1 MSNLS
6 TLLGSVWS
14 RRRVF
19 GIGAAALLLMIAF
32 SGART
37 WLANS
42 RAWKRD
48 LAASGFV
55 DEMIPPGRGERILV
69 VAPHPDDETLGCGG
83 LMQEAAARG
92 ADVQVA
98 LVTNGDASELSVVF
112 GERELPWSPQAFI
125 TLGRRRQD
133 EALRAASSLGVPPS
147 HVHFLGYPN
156 NGLVALWR
164 PEHWPYTR
172 LYRSPRTG
180 VSLSPYARS
189 LTRDAPYCGQ
199 QVLSD
204 LITLLHQV
212 QPTAIFVTHPQD
224 IHPDHWA
231 TCAFVQYA
239 LATIA
244 ARGAQ
249 WARDATIY
257 GYLVHWP
264 SYPLP
269 RRFSPRL
276 PLLPPSELVGEH
288 RQWLRLPLSPQVA
301 RRKLLAIRSYHSQ
314 EPVFARLL
322 LDFARA
328 NETFELLSPAH
339 MPIGGAHEWSLP
351 AGKRRA
357 LNGVQLARLRLA
369 VPGKTLSAAV
379 RKSPL
384 PVQKNAYIALDIRA
398 WDEHGAPVIATVYED
413 AGSKLHVVR
422 LGWSPGT
429 PVARSPDRR
438 GGPKGLAARVTTR
451 ARVPGLP
458 ARHPDRDEVL
468 IDPFPLPPGD
478 LVRREFFV
486 TCWGSVLDRV
496 IDPGVMALVRLHSPG
511 DYGADP

>member
-1 MSNLS
+1 MSNPRS
-6 TLLGSVWS
+6 LLGLLGS

-19 GIGAAALLLMIAF
+19 GFAGVGLLAIMALT
-32 SGART
+32 GART

-55 DEMIPPGRGERILV
+55 DEMATPGRGERILV

-92 ADVQVA
+92 AAVQIA

-125 TLGRRRQD
+125 NLGQRRQH
-133 EALRAASSLGVPPS
+133 ETLRAVASLGIPPD

-164 PEHWPYTR
+164 PEHWPYSR
-172 LYRSPRTG
+172 LYRSPRTA
-180 VSLSPYARS
+180 VSLSPYVRS

-204 LITLLHQV
+204 LITLLREV

-224 IHPDHWA
+224 VHPDHWA

-249 WARDATIY
+249 WARNTRVY

-264 SYPLP
+264 RYPLP

-276 PLLPPSELVGEH
+276 PLLPPSELASDH

-301 RRKLLAIRSYHSQ
+301 QTKLRAIRDYHSQ

-328 NETFELLSPAH
+328 NETFELLSPAS
-339 MPIGGAHEWSLP
+339 MPIGGAHEWRLP
-351 AGKRRA
+351 AVKRRA

-369 VPGKTLSAAV
+369 LGRLPGGLGPTLSAQLD
-379 RKSPL
+379 KSPL
-384 PVQKNAYIALDIRA
+384 PVRNDAYVALDVRV
-398 WDEHGAPVIATVYED
+398 WDEYGAPVIATVY
-413 AGSKLHVVR
+413 AGAGLKLRAAR
-422 LGWSPGT
+422 LGGAGGSRQGRGAEPKVPVPVSPRAG
-429 PVARSPDRR
+429 RR
-438 GGPKGLAARVTTR
+438 PNQG
-451 ARVPGLP
+451 
-458 ARHPDRDEVL
+458 EVV
-468 IDPFPLPPGD
+468 INPFPLPAD
-478 LVRREFFV
+478 NLVGREFFV

-496 IDPGVMALVRLHSPG
+496 IDPGVMALVRLHPPG
-511 DYGADP
+511 DYGTDP